1 MEEDSTMNDYEVNST
16 IHEEDSVF
24 SNLFEAESSSV
35 NKPCSSWYNSRMI
48 ETDEGEICWIP
59 EVEED
64 VRPVKGQVFDT
75 IDDCIEMYERY
86 AYQAGFD
93 TRLSTQKKT
102 NSGVVRLKY
111 ILCNKEGKPQ
121 GVSIDTLNHE
131 NSGKRVRI
139 SSLQVTGCEAHVIFK
154 LIEGRQ
160 SYILDEFQEKHNH
173 QLNSVEHR
181 HLSRRQRKLGI
192 SEMTFINK
200 VSTSNIGATR
210 AHHIYSNMLGSY
222 KNTHGTV
229 NDFKNYKNKINC
241 FISSSDAQMLVNRM
255 ENRREH
261 VPNFTFEYK
270 VKDNSELEC
279 MFWADETTK
288 ANFKEFGDIISF
300 DATYRTNR
308 YNMMFVPFT
317 GIDNHKKTVSI
328 GAGMLRD
335 ETTDSYVWLLKA
347 FLDTFGSQPK
357 MVVTDQDAA
366 MKKAVALVGKRM
378 FDNTDFKKKFN
389 DIVWNISLSTKTFEK
404 RWAEI
409 MKEFKLEEH
418 PWFMHMYDIRSTWIP
433 AYFTD
438 LPMSGLMRTT
448 SRSESENSFFSN
460 FTSGGAMLIQFMM
473 SYESAMERQGSR
485 LEVLDHQ
492 THNKRPPLQTPLL
505 IEEHACNVYT
515 RTIFLLVQKEIYLG
529 SWRCSRHSVTSG
541 MQGCDVIVVKEIRE
555 VKKNIQKVVVG
566 KKKDKNVEVVE
577 DIKIVDPEEAEDET
591 ENETGMGSTTK
602 TVEKVYTFQSLH
614 VQQIPEK
621 YILRR
626 WKKDLIPPGMRT
638 RRYIGEGAS
647 SEECERMG
655 NELHFMVDVC
665 VDILQK
671 DEEKLSHFV
680 EKVRALKDEIEA
692 AHSNSRSNDHDEAI
706 ERFLGVTKP
715 SNNDVQNPPVLPYKG
730 CGKDSRFKSLNEKV
744 TEKYLKPKRKC
755 RKCGTLTSDHDARNC
770 EKKKAEK
777 AKAEAVAQALEKLE
791 KK

>member
-48 ETDEGEICWIP
+48 ETDEGEICWIL

-86 AYQAGFD
+86 AYQA
-93 TRLSTQKKT
+93 
-102 NSGVVRLKY
+102 
-111 ILCNKEGKPQ
+111 GKPQ

-160 SYILDEFQEKHNH
+160 SYILDEFEEKHNH

-210 AHHIYSNMLGSY
+210 AHHTYNNMLGSY

-279 MFWADETTK
+279 MFWADETAK
-288 ANFKEFGDIISF
+288 VNFKEFGDIISF

-335 ETTDSYVWLLKA
+335 ETADSYVWLLKV

-366 MKKAVALVGKRM
+366 MKKAVALILTESRHRLCMWHITQKLPLKVGKRM

-389 DIVWNISLSTKTFEK
+389 NIVWNISLSTKTFEK

-418 PWFMHMYDIRSTWIP
+418 PWFTHMYDIRSTWIP
-433 AYFTD
+433 PYFTD

-473 SYESAMERQGSR
+473 SYESTMERQGSR

-492 THNKRPPLQTPLL
+492 THNKRPPLQTPFL
-505 IEEHACNVYT
+505 IEEHACNVYM

-529 SWRCSRHSVTSG
+529 SWRCSQHSVTSG

-577 DIKIVDPEEAEDET
+577 DIKTVDPEEAEDGMENEI
-591 ENETGMGSTTK
+591 ENETGTGSTTK
-602 TVEKVYTFQSLH
+602 TVEKVYTF
-614 VQQIPEK
+614 
-621 YILRR
+621 
-626 WKKDLIPPGMRT
+626 
-638 RRYIGEGAS
+638 
-647 SEECERMG
+647 
-655 NELHFMVDVC
+655 
-665 VDILQK
+665 QK

-680 EKVRALKDEIEA
+680 EKVRALKDEIEV
-692 AHSNSRSNDHDEAI
+692 AHSNSTSKDHDEAI

-730 CGKDSRFKSLNEKV
+730 CGNDSRLKSLKEKV

-755 RKCGTLTSDHDARNC
+755 RKCGTLTSDNDARNC

>member
-1 MEEDSTMNDYEVNST
+1 MRVNMEEDSTMNDYEVNST

-24 SNLFEAESSSV
+24 SNLFEAELSSV

-48 ETDEGEICWIP
+48 ETDEGEICCIP

-93 TRLSTQKKT
+93 TR
-102 NSGVVRLKY
+102 
-111 ILCNKEGKPQ
+111 
-121 GVSIDTLNHE
+121 
-131 NSGKRVRI
+131 
-139 SSLQVTGCEAHVIFK
+139 
-154 LIEGRQ
+154 
-160 SYILDEFQEKHNH
+160 
-173 QLNSVEHR
+173 
-181 HLSRRQRKLGI
+181 
-192 SEMTFINK
+192 
-200 VSTSNIGATR
+200 
-210 AHHIYSNMLGSY
+210 
-222 KNTHGTV
+222 
-229 NDFKNYKNKINC
+229 
-241 FISSSDAQMLVNRM
+241 M

-279 MFWADETTK
+279 MFWADETAK

-335 ETTDSYVWLLKA
+335 ETADSYVWLLKA

-366 MKKAVALVGKRM
+366 MKKVVALVLTESRHRLCMWHITQKLPMKVGKRM

-418 PWFMHMYDIRSTWIP
+418 PWFTHMYDIRSTWIP

-438 LPMSGLMRTT
+438 LSMSGLMRTT

-529 SWRCSRHSVTSG
+529 SWRCSQHFVTSG

-577 DIKIVDPEEAEDET
+577 DIKTVDPEEAEDGTENET

-602 TVEKVYTFQSLH
+602 TVEKVTHNKQNGTTDCSCMTFTRYGFLCRHTFCVFKSLH
-614 VQQIPEK
+614 VEQIPEK

-638 RRYIGEGAS
+638 RRYIGEGGS

-655 NELHFMVDVC
+655 NELHFLVDVC

-680 EKVRALKDEIEA
+680 EKVRALKDEIEV
-692 AHSNSRSNDHDEAI
+692 AHSNSRSKDHDEAI

-730 CGKDSRFKSLNEKV
+730 CGNDSRLKSLKEKV
-744 TEKYLKPKRKC
+744 TEKYLKPK